1 MTERVGGNETEPLQ
15 HEELQ
20 DEGMGTLDAVAEEP
34 CRNAVEVAIDFME
47 EYAAVF
53 EELAK

>member
-1 MTERVGGNETEPLQ
+1 MKERVGGNETEPLQ

-20 DEGMGTLDAVAEEP
+20 SEEMGALDAATEEP
-34 CRNAVEVAIDFME
+34 CRDAVEVAIGFME